1 MEVRDEGRRL
11 RKERVFRERSTAI
24 DQLHVTDREL
34 IERYRFPRHSI
45 LDITDTIRQDIEHPT
60 SRSYDIP
67 AHIQVK
73 NIEPYL
79 CLSVIKRIR
88 P

>member
-24 DQLHVTDREL
+24 DQLTDREL

-60 SRSYDIP
+60 SRSYAIP